1 MAYQETL
8 LGLRFSL
15 ESQDGMSFIPN
26 YEMPMSAKREALE
39 ASLQPTSVLCRWSVR
54 TSDPV
59 LGAFGF
65 ATVEMVLRNPSAP
78 IHEQSIPG
86 PIVMN
91 NPALERFI
99 VQAASHAEYGV
110 PLGFQLLLPV
120 YVGHVAR
127 SDIIEFRMQGC
138 DWVAAVAG
146 LMQPRQKVLPWTQ
159 GTNGGDICLEKVL
172 TGAIGVIQA
181 RDVPGVDVTEALNQV
196 RRAVIERLSFRWILP
211 NPVPPRRLAMV
222 EVRQDYKSVGAISGL
237 GIQLIVLD
245 RPGHWLELDD
255 GPYAH
260 LREAF
265 VPFDTNVDAS
275 FADRLMRALE
285 PLRVDGVVTRNDRLV
300 TAVAGVA
307 ETLGLPTSPAAAF
320 EKATNK
326 YATRLS
332 EIDRGFALCVSG
344 PSELRE
350 KLHPSDGNQPVNLQ
364 YPLVVKPCEGDGS
377 HCVSKVF
384 TETELFQAVEKV
396 GRRIIRH
403 ERGVPVPSDVLIEP
417 YVDGPEVDV
426 NFVLWDGEILF
437 SEVSDDFPS
446 DADSPGATSSDTF
459 QETAFVHPSRL
470 PPSEQDLLR
479 QALLDRILHMGFRSG
494 VFHVEA
500 RVRNSAM
507 KYARENGIVDL
518 RYDATSDEQRQ
529 PKPSVFLI
537 EINARPPGYYGL
549 MSLAW
554 TYGVDYFALHVLHAL
569 GDEVR
574 MRVLSQPFMRGPQ
587 YDGAL
592 MLIIPE
598 KGGILASGDPAE
610 KFREQHPEVMDD
622 ILLRRE
628 PFARG
633 DLVPGPDAPTIPFLS
648 VLVLCSKH
656 GRGGL
661 LRNMA
666 IIRREWRHT
675 IE

>member
-8 LGLRFSL
+8 LGLRSPS
-15 ESQDGMSFIPN
+15 EPQDGMSLIPD
-26 YEMPMSAKREALE
+26 YKLPMSSTPLKLRPLE
-39 ASLQPTSVLCRWSVR
+39 ASIQPTQTLCRWSVR

-59 LGAFGF
+59 LEPFGF
-65 ATVEMVLRNPSAP
+65 ATVKWFML
-78 IHEQSIPG
+78 
-86 PIVMN
+86 
-91 NPALERFI
+91 
-99 VQAASHAEYGV
+99 QAISRAKCDI
-110 PLGFQLLLPV
+110 PLGFQLLLSV
-120 YVGHVAR
+120 SVGYVAR
-127 SDIIEFRMQGC
+127 SDIIESRMQGC
-138 DWVAAVAG
+138 HWVAAAAG

-159 GTNGGDICLEKVL
+159 ETNGGDKFSLGKVL
-172 TGAIGVIQA
+172 TGAIAVIQA
-181 RDVPGVDVTEALNQV
+181 RDV
-196 RRAVIERLSFRWILP
+196 RRAIIDRLSFRWLLP

-222 EVRQDYKSVGAISGL
+222 EVRQDYKSIEAIYGL

-245 RPGHWLELDD
+245 RPGHWLEPDN

-275 FADRLMRALE
+275 FADRLTRILE

-300 TAVAGVA
+300 TAVAGVV

-344 PSELRE
+344 PSDLQE
-350 KLHPSDGNQPVNLQ
+350 KLHPSDGNQLAHLQ

-377 HCVSKVF
+377 HCVSK
-384 TETELFQAVEKV
+384 AVEKV

-403 ERGVPVPSDVLIEP
+403 EGGVPVPSDVLIEP
-417 YVDGPEVDV
+417 YIDGPEVDV
-426 NFVLWDGEILF
+426 NFVLWDGGILF

-470 PPSEQDLLR
+470 PPSEQNLLR

-507 KYARENGIVDL
+507 KYAQENGIVDL
-518 RYDATSDEQRQ
+518 QYNATRDDQRQ

-549 MSLAW
+549 MSPAW

-569 GDEVR
+569 GDEAR
-574 MRVLSQPFMRGPQ
+574 MRALSQPFMRGPQ

-598 KGGILASGDPAE
+598 KRGTLTSGDPAE
-610 KFREQHPEVMDD
+610 KFMEEHPEVMND

-628 PFARG
+628 PFVRG

-648 VLVLCSKH
+648 VLVLCSKN
-656 GRGGL
+656 GREGL

-666 IIRREWRHT
+666 IIRRDWRHT
-675 IE
+675 IK